1 MNYQPLGDRVVV
13 KAVPRVEKT
22 SGGILMPG
30 VLQESLHKGPIEAT
44 VVSIGPEVYEVAVG
58 EVVMIPK
65 AGGTEV
71 VDEDGEKIIVISE
84 SEVIGAFV

>member
-1 MNYQPLGDRVVV
+1 MSYQPLGDRVVV
-13 KAVPRVEKT
+13 KVVPRIEKT

-44 VVSIGPEVYEVAVG
+44 VVSVGPDVKEVSAG

-84 SEVIGAFV
+84 TEVFGAFI

>member
-1 MNYQPLGDRVVV
+1 MSYQPLGDRVVV
-13 KAVPRVEKT
+13 KVVPRIEKT

-44 VVSIGPEVYEVAVG
+44 VVSVGPDVKEVSAG

-71 VDEDGEKIIVISE
+71 IGEDGEKIIVISE
-84 SEVIGAFV
+84 TEVFGAFI

>member
-1 MNYQPLGDRVVV
+1 MSYQPLGDRVVV
-13 KAVPRVEKT
+13 KVVPRIEKT

-44 VVSIGPEVYEVAVG
+44 VVSVGPDAKEVSAG

-84 SEVIGAFV
+84 TEVFGAFI